1 MDSQLVAG
9 YGFAQADEAGLDKH
23 EILPPHIGHDSH
35 ADHVVSDDKKG
46 KDIDVTEVIEQ
57 SDGEYDYNVSDDD
70 RVNLRRVPAPMPWT
84 AFLVAVCELAERF
97 SYYGTTQ
104 AFTK

>member
-9 YGFAQADEAGLDKH
+9 YGFAQADEAGLTKH
-23 EILPPHIGHDSH
+23 EILPPHIGHDNH
-35 ADHVVSDDKKG
+35 AHHGSDDKKS
-46 KDIDVTEVIEQ
+46 KDINVTEIVEQ
-57 SDGEYDYNVSDDD
+57 SDDEFDYNVSDDD
-70 RVNLRRVPAPMPWT
+70 RINLRRVPAPMPWT